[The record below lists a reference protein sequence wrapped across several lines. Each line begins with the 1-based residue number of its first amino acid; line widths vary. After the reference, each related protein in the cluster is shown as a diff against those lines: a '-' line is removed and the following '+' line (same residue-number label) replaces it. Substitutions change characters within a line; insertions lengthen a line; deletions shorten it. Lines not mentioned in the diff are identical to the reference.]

1 MMGMG
6 NRSRASK
13 QDFTEEI
20 GSFLKQERG
29 HKNQLPDSVL
39 EQVSLRP
46 RNLANLVPPVWK
58 LLICQG
64 LIWLVNLNESVGI
77 LID

>member
-29 HKNQLPDSVL
+29 PKNQLPDSVL

-46 RNLANLVPPVWK
+46 RSLANLVPPVWK
-58 LLICQG
+58 LLVCR
-64 LIWLVNLNESVGI
+64 VNLAGKFE
-77 LID
+77 